1 MSQKKTILVVDDQTN
16 VRNILE
22 FNLKRRGF
30 DVLSAQDGLAAITM
44 ATSRAPNLILL
55 DIMMPGIDGFQVL
68 EKLRGDAKTAQIPIL
83 VVSAKGTENDILRAM
98 KLGAKDYIVKPFNL
112 EQLMQKAFR
121 LIEGAAQTGGKEE
134 NGAGAAASPGLA
146 AKASWPTWTLVAVGP
161 QYPADDEALMAHV
174 VRLAEAGALAVILDL
189 NGTGDIPALAFGK
202 LARAQQQA
210 KKSSSVIRLAG
221 ASDAHRKTLQ
231 EANFLKHFDLFATP
245 ADAMKEAQA

>member
-30 DVLSAQDGLAAITM
+30 EVLSAQDGLAAITM
-44 ATSRAPNLILL
+44 ATNRLPNLILL

-68 EKLRGDAKTAQIPIL
+68 EKMRSDPKTAAIPVL

-121 LIEGAAQTGGKEE
+121 LIEGAPAAGKDTAEDFSAP
-134 NGAGAAASPGLA
+134 AGPVP
-146 AKASWPTWTLVAVGP
+146 WPTWTVVTVGP
-161 QYPADDEALMAHV
+161 QYPPDDDALIAHL
-174 VRLAEAGALAVILDL
+174 VRLAEAGARGVILEL
-189 NGTGDIPALAFGK
+189 EGTGDISALAFGK

-210 KKSSSVIRLAG
+210 KKAGGVIRLAG
-221 ASDAHRKTLQ
+221 ASAAHQKTLQ
-231 EANFLKHFDLFATP
+231 ESNFLKHFELVPTLAGS
-245 ADAMKEAQA
+245 MKEATA